1 MRLHSFFPMITNCN
15 SNIKQVGVLSQVRFK
30 HKRAPTGSGG
40 SLHNARSG
48 KRESGKTHHGKF
60 ENEIENE
67 ESSSGMIW
75 QQDESNKLLDDK

>member
-1 MRLHSFFPMITNCN
+1 MIPNCN
-15 SNIKQVGVLSQVRFK
+15 RNIKLVGVLSQVRFK
-30 HKRAPTGSGG
+30 HKRAQTGSGA

-67 ESSSGMIW
+67 ESSSGMTW
-75 QQDESNKLLDDK
+75 QDESNKLLDDK